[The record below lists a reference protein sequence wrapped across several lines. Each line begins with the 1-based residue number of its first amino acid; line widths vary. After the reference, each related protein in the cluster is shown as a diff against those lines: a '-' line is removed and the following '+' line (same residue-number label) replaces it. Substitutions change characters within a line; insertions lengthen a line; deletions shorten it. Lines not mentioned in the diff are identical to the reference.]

1 MQARQI
7 FAKDK
12 KIFYRFYGF
21 PFLFFLS
28 GNPEYTTEKRRKKTK
43 HKTIRSGSR
52 LLSTCV
58 TVTKLV
64 ARFEGRS
71 RFEEKKINNSV
82 QTATVHKTVEKSKSK
97 FYIIIKLN

>member
-7 FAKDK
+7 FTKDNK
-12 KIFYRFYGF
+12 NFLSLLRFSF
-21 PFLFFLS
+21 SFFFLS
-28 GNPEYTTEKRRKKTK
+28 GNHEYTTEKRRKKTK

-71 RFEEKKINNSV
+71 RFEEKKNQQLGPNSNG
-82 QTATVHKTVEKSKSK
+82 S
-97 FYIIIKLN
+97 

>member
-28 GNPEYTTEKRRKKTK
+28 GNPEYTTEKRRKKNKTK
-43 HKTIRSGSR
+43 NNTFRLKITFDMCNRNQISG
-52 LLSTCV
+52 V
-58 TVTKLV
+58 V
-64 ARFEGRS
+64 
-71 RFEEKKINNSV
+71 
-82 QTATVHKTVEKSKSK
+82 
-97 FYIIIKLN
+97 